1 MVAELMIPNTYH
13 CIISNITVNLNKM
26 ISCKT
31 IKGLFTLLLYG
42 CMFRIDDDDDDNFC
56 YVF

>member
-1 MVAELMIPNTYH
+1 MIPNTYH